1 MRPLND
7 AELLG
12 ELESRVVENLDR
24 HLAVA
29 QEWFPHEWVPWSR
42 GRDFTGE
49 EGLPWTAGQSRLPE
63 AIQAA
68 FEVNLLTEDNL
79 PFYHHELA
87 TRFGRSGAWGTW
99 INRWTAEEAR
109 HAMSIRDYL
118 ILSRAVDPVALE
130 RDRMASMQAGWT
142 AERRGLETGSL
153 PEDRR
158 TGDMPAARRKDAL
171 HSLVYVTL
179 QELATRIAHL
189 NTGRLAN
196 DPAADRLLAR
206 IAVDENLHMVFYR
219 DLIAAALEI
228 APDQTLGAVVAE
240 VVRFQMPG
248 TGVPGFNR
256 KSIQIADAGI
266 YNVRLHR
273 DEVVA
278 PLIRYWRLL
287 QVRPTSDAGLRAQG
301 ALAHHIEELEH
312 TALRYEQRRARR
324 RDAASTESPFR

>member
-179 QELATRIAHL
+179 QELATRISHR
-189 NTGRLAN
+189 NTGKLLD
-196 DPAADRLLAR
+196 DPAGYEIMKRV
-206 IAVDENLHMVFYR
+206 AVDENHHFLFYR
-219 DLIAAALEI
+219 DVASAALELWPSEMMMAI
-228 APDQTLGAVVAE
+228 DVE
-240 VVRFQMPG
+240 VRGFEMPG
-248 TGVPGFNR
+248 TGIENFSEHAR
-256 KSIQIADAGI
+256 AIARAGI
-266 YNVRLHR
+266 YDYGIHHDQILEPVVMRHWKIDALEGLTPEAEQAR
-273 DEVVA
+273 ERVVA
-278 PLIRYWRLL
+278 FIDRVGRVGER
-287 QVRPTSDAGLRAQG
+287 QRERA
-301 ALAHHIEELEH
+301 ATPA
-312 TALRYEQRRARR
+312 
-324 RDAASTESPFR
+324 